1 VGGEVVL
8 REVVALVSMTV
19 VSVCLPTAASAADLA
34 AYKAPVILPF
44 SWTGCYLGVEGGGIW
59 GRSKD
64 TDADPANRD
73 FGLPINNGFNVSGG
87 LVGGTAGC
95 NYQLSNWV
103 FGLENDI
110 SWTSVSGSAVDIP
123 PFNTA
128 ATSQTK
134 EKWLDTLRG
143 RIGFAWDRTLFYG
156 TGGAAFAGTTV
167 EVCGTI
173 ACAGESKTRTGWV
186 AGGGIEYAAW
196 DHVTLKL
203 EYLHAD
209 FGNSTYV
216 NPSVQVVPG
225 RTIVARD
232 VPLTNDIV
240 RAGVNYKF

>member
-1 VGGEVVL
+1 MHLKVVMLTSMVVVGVGL
-8 REVVALVSMTV
+8 A
-19 VSVCLPTAASAADLA
+19 TAASAADLA
-34 AYKAPVILPF
+34 VQAPAYKAAPVVLPF
-44 SWTGCYLGVEGGGIW
+44 SWTGCYLGVEGGGVW

-64 TDADPANRD
+64 TDSDPTNVN

-87 LVGGTAGC
+87 LAGGTAGC
-95 NYQLSNWV
+95 NYQMSSWV

-110 SWTSVSGSAVDIP
+110 SWTNASGSASDNA
-123 PFNTA
+123 PFNTG

-143 RIGFAWDRTLFYG
+143 RIGFAWDKALIYG
-156 TGGAAFAGTTV
+156 TGGAAFAGTDV
-167 EVCGTI
+167 HVCGFQT
-173 ACAGESKTRTGWV
+173 CASDSQTRTGWV
-186 AGGGIEYAAW
+186 AGAGIEYAAW

-209 FGNSTYV
+209 FGTGTYI
-216 NPSVQVVPG
+216 NPSVQGVAG
-225 RTIVARD
+225 TIVTRD